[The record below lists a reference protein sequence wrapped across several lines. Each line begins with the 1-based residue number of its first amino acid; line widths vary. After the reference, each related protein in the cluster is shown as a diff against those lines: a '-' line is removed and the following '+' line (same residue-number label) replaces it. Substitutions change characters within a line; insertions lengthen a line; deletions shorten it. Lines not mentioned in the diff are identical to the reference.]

1 MVFRPRRL
9 ILTAGHFACS
19 KEFMTLRRNRK
30 ILLSGVLVVGV
41 LLLILIVSRV
51 RAGGPPHTNNGRD
64 VIPAAVA
71 VAHRTS
77 IGNSFAV
84 AGEFVPYQE
93 IEMHAKVTGYV
104 RKINVDIGD
113 RVKTG
118 QVLAVLEVPE
128 LMAQLEGA
136 AAGVRHSQQEVMRA
150 QNELARDEAQ
160 FAALH
165 ANSVRLDLANQA
177 RPGLIAQ
184 QELDDAH
191 AKDRASAAQVE
202 SAKAALSAA
211 RQQLE
216 VAQASNSQMAAMSDY
231 TRIVAP
237 FDGVITW
244 RYADTGALVQAGTT
258 ASNSQP
264 VVKLAQVNVLRL
276 RIPVPESLAATVR
289 VGQPA
294 DIAVQATGEHFTGK
308 VTRYTDA
315 LDRTTRTMQVEIDV
329 PNDSYKL
336 QPGMYANVAL
346 ETQNRAD
353 ALTIPIQAVQH
364 KDGKSTVLV
373 VDQQNRVQPRE
384 IQTGIED
391 PSRVEVISGLG
402 EGDRV
407 IVGNFG
413 AFQAGQM
420 VEPKVSKFGSAA
432 VEGGTE

>member
-1 MVFRPRRL
+1 
-9 ILTAGHFACS
+9 
-19 KEFMTLRRNRK
+19 MTLPRNRK
-30 ILLSGVLVVGV
+30 LLFSVAVVVGV

-51 RAGGPPHTNNGRD
+51 RAGGPSHTNNGRD
-64 VIPAAVA
+64 VVPAAVA
-71 VAHRTS
+71 IAHRS
-77 IGNSFAV
+77 AIGNSFSI
-84 AGEFVPYQE
+84 AGEFIPYQD

-104 RKINVDIGD
+104 RNINVDIGD

-128 LMAQLEGA
+128 LMAELQGA

-150 QNELARDEAQ
+150 QNELTRDEAQ
-160 FAALH
+160 FVALH
-165 ANSVRLDLANQA
+165 ANSVRLDQANTA

-184 QELDDAH
+184 QELDDAE

-202 SAKAALSAA
+202 SAKSALSAA

-216 VAQASNSQMAAMSDY
+216 VAQATNTQMAAMSDY

-276 RIPVPESLAATVR
+276 RIPVPESIAATVR
-289 VGQPA
+289 IGQTA
-294 DIAVQATGEHFTGK
+294 DVVVQATGEHFTGK
-308 VTRYTDA
+308 VTRFTDS

-329 PNDSYKL
+329 PNDTYKL

-346 ETQNRAD
+346 QTQNRAD

-373 VDQQNRVQPRE
+373 VDQQNHVQPRE

-391 PSRVEVISGLG
+391 SSHVEVTSGLS

-413 AFQAGQM
+413 AFQAGQV
-420 VEPKVSKFGSAA
+420 VEPKVTNFGSGA
-432 VEGGTE
+432 EQGSSE

>member
-1 MVFRPRRL
+1 
-9 ILTAGHFACS
+9 
-19 KEFMTLRRNRK
+19 MTLRSNRK
-30 ILLSGVLVVGV
+30 VLVLCSAVVGV

-64 VIPAAVA
+64 VVPAAVA
-71 VAHRTS
+71 VAHRTA
-77 IGNSFAV
+77 IGNSFSV

-128 LMAQLEGA
+128 LMAQLQGA

-150 QNELARDEAQ
+150 QNELTRDEAQ
-160 FAALH
+160 YAALH
-165 ANSVRLDLANQA
+165 ANAGRLDQANQT

-184 QELDDAH
+184 QELDDAQ

-216 VAQASNSQMAAMSDY
+216 IAQASNTQMAAMSDY

-276 RIPVPESLAATVR
+276 RIPVPESMAATVR

-294 DIAVQATGEHFTGK
+294 AVTVHATGEHFIGK
-308 VTRYTDA
+308 VTRFTDA
-315 LDRTTRTMQVEIDV
+315 LDRSTRTMQVEIDV
-329 PNDSYKL
+329 PNDSYKI
-336 QPGMYANVAL
+336 QTGMYADVAL
-346 ETQNRAD
+346 QTQNRAD

-364 KDGKSTVLV
+364 KDGKSIVLV
-373 VDQQNRVQPRE
+373 VDSQNRVQPRE
-384 IQTGIED
+384 IQTGLED
-391 PSRVEVISGLG
+391 PARVEVTSGLS

-413 AFQAGQM
+413 AFQPGQT
-420 VEPKVSKFGSAA
+420 VEPKITKFNSGPD
-432 VEGGTE
+432 EGGAE

>member
-1 MVFRPRRL
+1 MTMRR
-9 ILTAGHFACS
+9 H
-19 KEFMTLRRNRK
+19 RK
-30 ILLSGVLVVGV
+30 LLLSVGLAVSV

-64 VIPAAVA
+64 VVLAAVA
-71 VAHRTS
+71 VAHRTA
-77 IGNSFAV
+77 IGNTFAV

-104 RKINVDIGD
+104 RKIKVDIGD

-128 LMAQLEGA
+128 LMAQLRGA
-136 AAGVRHSQQEVMRA
+136 EAGVRHSQQEVMRA
-150 QNELARDEAQ
+150 QNELTRDEAQ
-160 FAALH
+160 FTALH
-165 ANSVRLDLANQA
+165 ANAVRLDQANQA

-184 QELDDAH
+184 QELDDAQ

-289 VGQPA
+289 IGLPA
-294 DIAVQATGEHFTGK
+294 DVTVPATGEHFTGK
-308 VTRYTDA
+308 VTRFTDA
-315 LDRTTRTMQVEIDV
+315 LDRSTRTMQVEIDV
-329 PNDSYKL
+329 PNDKYRL

-346 ETQNRAD
+346 QTQNRAD

-364 KDGKSTVLV
+364 KDGKATVLL
-373 VDQQNRVQPRE
+373 VDRQNRVQPRE

-391 PSRVEVISGLG
+391 PNRVEVTSGLS

-413 AFQAGQM
+413 AFQAGQV
-420 VEPKVSKFGSAA
+420 VEPKVTTFDSSQGS
-432 VEGGTE
+432 GGVD

>member
-1 MVFRPRRL
+1 MTMRR
-9 ILTAGHFACS
+9 H
-19 KEFMTLRRNRK
+19 RK
-30 ILLSGVLVVGV
+30 LLLSVGLAVSV

-64 VIPAAVA
+64 VVPAAVA
-71 VAHRTS
+71 VAHRTA
-77 IGNSFAV
+77 IGNTFAV

-104 RKINVDIGD
+104 RKIKVDIGD

-128 LMAQLEGA
+128 LMAQLRGA
-136 AAGVRHSQQEVMRA
+136 EAGVRHSQQEVMRA
-150 QNELARDEAQ
+150 QNELTRDEAQ
-160 FAALH
+160 FTALH
-165 ANSVRLDLANQA
+165 ANAVRLDQANQA

-184 QELDDAH
+184 QELDDAQ

-289 VGQPA
+289 IGLPA
-294 DIAVQATGEHFTGK
+294 DVTVPATGEHFTGK
-308 VTRYTDA
+308 VTRFTDA
-315 LDRTTRTMQVEIDV
+315 LDRSTRTMQVEIDV
-329 PNDSYKL
+329 PNDKYRL

-346 ETQNRAD
+346 QTQNRAD

-364 KDGKSTVLV
+364 KDGKATVLL
-373 VDQQNRVQPRE
+373 VDRQNRVQPRE

-391 PSRVEVISGLG
+391 PNRVEVTSGLS

-413 AFQAGQM
+413 AFQAGQV
-420 VEPKVSKFGSAA
+420 VEPKVTTFDSSQGS
-432 VEGGTE
+432 GGVD

>member
-1 MVFRPRRL
+1 MRL
-9 ILTAGHFACS
+9 S
-19 KEFMTLRRNRK
+19 RNHK
-30 ILLSGVLVVGV
+30 LLVLGGAVVC
-41 LLLILIVSRV
+41 LLILAVASGCS
-51 RAGGPPHTNNGRD
+51 RAGGSPQAGNA
-64 VIPAAVA
+64 VPAAVA
-71 VAHRTS
+71 IVKRAA
-77 IGNSFAV
+77 IGNAFSV

-93 IEMHAKVTGYV
+93 IEMHAKVSGYV

-128 LMAQLEGA
+128 LMAQLQGA
-136 AAGVRHSQQEVMRA
+136 GAGVRHSQQEVLRM
-150 QNELARDEAQ
+150 QNEVARDEAQ

-165 ANSVRLDLANQA
+165 ANAQRLEEANRA

-184 QELDDAH
+184 QELDDAQ
-191 AKDRASAAQVE
+191 AKDRAAAAQVE
-202 SAKAALSAA
+202 SAKSALSAA

-216 VAQASNSQMAAMSDY
+216 MSQANNSQVSAMSDY

-237 FDGVITW
+237 FDGVVTW
-244 RYADTGALVQAGTT
+244 RYADTGALVQAGT
-258 ASNSQP
+258 SNSNSAP

-276 RIPVPESLAATVR
+276 RIPVPESLAGAVR
-289 VGQPA
+289 IGQPA
-294 DIAVQATGEHFTGK
+294 DITVQATGEPFTGK
-308 VTRYTDA
+308 VSRFTDS

-336 QPGMYANVAL
+336 QPGMYANVSL
-346 ETQNRAD
+346 QTQSRPN

-384 IQTGIED
+384 IQTGLED
-391 PSRVEVISGLG
+391 PNRVEVLSGLK
-402 EGDRV
+402 EDERV

-413 AFQAGQM
+413 AFQAGQT
-420 VEPKVSKFGSAA
+420 VEPKVTTFDSEAGP
-432 VEGGTE
+432 GGGE

>member
-1 MVFRPRRL
+1 MN
-9 ILTAGHFACS
+9 
-19 KEFMTLRRNRK
+19 LRRNHK
-30 ILLSGVLVVGV
+30 LLALAGAVLC
-41 LLLILIVSRV
+41 LTIAILIVSRV
-51 RAGGPPHTNNGRD
+51 RASAPSHTRDGRD
-64 VIPAAVA
+64 VVPAAVA
-71 VAHRTS
+71 IVKRAA
-77 IGNSFAV
+77 IGNSFLV

-93 IEMHAKVTGYV
+93 IEMHAKVSGYV

-128 LMAQLEGA
+128 LMAQLQGA
-136 AAGVRHSQQEVMRA
+136 GAGVRRSQQEIERA
-150 QNELARDEAQ
+150 QNEVARDEAQ
-160 FAALH
+160 YAALH
-165 ANSVRLDLANQA
+165 ANAIRLEQADRA

-184 QELDDAH
+184 QELDDAQ

-202 SAKAALSAA
+202 SAKAALSSA

-216 VAQASNSQMAAMSDY
+216 MSQANNTQVSAMSDY

-237 FDGVITW
+237 FDGVVTW
-244 RYADTGALVQAGTT
+244 RYADTGALVQAGT
-258 ASNSQP
+258 SNSNSAP

-294 DIAVQATGEHFTGK
+294 DVAVQATGEHFTGH
-308 VTRYTDA
+308 VTRFTDA

-329 PNDSYKL
+329 PNETYKL

-346 ETQNRAD
+346 QTQASPN
-353 ALTIPIQAVQH
+353 ALTVPIQAVQH
-364 KDGKSTVLV
+364 HDGKASVLI

-384 IQTGIED
+384 IQTGLED
-391 PSRVEVISGLG
+391 PNRVEVLSGLSEG
-402 EGDRV
+402 ERV

-413 AFQAGQM
+413 SFQPGQV
-420 VEPKVSKFGSAA
+420 VEPKVTTFDSDAGQ
-432 VEGGTE
+432 GGAN